1 MAFNSVTGFI
11 NYVTLGSGTA
21 KCSNGSTVT
30 TGTCPVGTT
39 PVGPVNLYL
48 QQAGVGS
55 TTVEQAGTQ
64 TITQNE
70 FALYLQDTWK
80 PSAKLTLN

>member
-1 MAFNSVTGFI
+1 
-11 NYVTLGSGTA
+11 
-21 KCSNGSTVT
+21 
-30 TGTCPVGTT
+30 
-39 PVGPVNLYL
+39 VNLYL

-70 FALYLQDTWK
+70 FALTCRTPGSHP
-80 PSAKLTLN
+80 PS